1 MQKTIICYNQNEV
14 IEGKGSK
21 EEIKNGYNLWIDI
34 VNPTSSEIF
43 ELEQIF
49 GLERKAVQKF
59 EQRTKKPQVLL
70 FKNQKFTIFLSLKFN
85 TIKNLETYAIY
96 FFVGN

>member
-1 MQKTIICYNQNEV
+1 MQKTIISYNQNKV